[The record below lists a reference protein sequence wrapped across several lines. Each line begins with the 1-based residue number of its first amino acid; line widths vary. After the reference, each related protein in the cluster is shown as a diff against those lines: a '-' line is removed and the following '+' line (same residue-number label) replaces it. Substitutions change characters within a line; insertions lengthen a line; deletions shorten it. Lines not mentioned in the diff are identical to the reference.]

1 MPVRI
6 MSDTELSK
14 FEVLRDVDHE
24 RMAPRDAAQVL
35 GLSER
40 QVWRLLRAYRANG
53 ADGLISKKRGRPS
66 NRKTPEELRSA
77 TMTIIKD
84 RYADFGPTFAA
95 EKLREAHGV
104 DISRETLRKWMIA
117 DGLWLDRKR
126 RLKRAYQ
133 PRYRR
138 DCVGELVQVD
148 GSEHRWFEG
157 RGPMCTLLVFVD
169 DATSRLMQLSFAP
182 SESTFSYFTATRAY
196 LEAHGKPVAFYS
208 DKHGVF
214 RVNRPDAA
222 EGDGLTQFG
231 RALHGLNIDLICANS
246 SQAKGRV
253 ERANQTLQDRFV
265 KELRLAGID
274 TMAGGNAFAK
284 TFMADHNAR
293 FAKAPASLK
302 DLHRPL
308 SARDNLAEA
317 FTWRETRLVSK
328 ALTIQYDRTLFILEQ
343 TPAALAAA
351 GKYIE
356 VIEYPDRPV
365 TLRHDAAD
373 LPYRT
378 FDKERRVD
386 QAAIVENKRLGPL
399 LAMIR
404 EEQLLRDAQ
413 AKPRRSIRPVKRM
426 LAG

>member
-1 MPVRI
+1 
-6 MSDTELSK
+6 MSDKELSRL
-14 FEVLRDVDHE
+14 EVLRDLDH
-24 RMAPRDAAQVL
+24 RRLTAAAASELL
-35 GLSER
+35 GLGRR
-40 QVWRLLRAYRANG
+40 QTLRLLKAYRTIG
-53 ADGLISKKRGRPS
+53 VYGLISKQRGRPS
-66 NRKTPEELRSA
+66 NRRKPEDVRTEALA
-77 TMTIIKD
+77 IIGE
-84 RYADFGPTFAA
+84 RYADFGPTLAA
-95 EKLREAHGV
+95 EKLRELHG
-104 DISRETLRKWMIA
+104 ICLGRETVRGWMAEAGIWATRK
-117 DGLWLDRKR
+117 KR
-126 RLKRAYQ
+126 CGRVYQ

-138 DCVGELVQVD
+138 DCVGELIQVD

-157 RGPMCTLLVFVD
+157 RGPKCTLLVFVD

-182 SESTFSYFTATRAY
+182 SESTLSYFTATRAY
-196 LEAHGKPVAFYS
+196 LEAYGKPVALYS

-253 ERANQTLQDRFV
+253 ERANKTLQDRFV

-274 TMAGGNAFAK
+274 AMENGNAFAER
-284 TFMADHNAR
+284 FMADYNAR

-308 SARDNLAEA
+308 SVRDNLTEA

-328 ALTIQYDRTLFILEQ
+328 ALTIQYDRMLYILQ
-343 TPAALAAA
+343 PTPSALTAA

-356 VIEYPDRPV
+356 VIEYPDGPV
-365 TLRHDAAD
+365 VLRHDGAD

-399 LAMIR
+399 LAIIR
-404 EEQLLRDAQ
+404 EEQLRRDAQ
-413 AKPRRSIRPVKRM
+413 AKPRRSIRPAKRI